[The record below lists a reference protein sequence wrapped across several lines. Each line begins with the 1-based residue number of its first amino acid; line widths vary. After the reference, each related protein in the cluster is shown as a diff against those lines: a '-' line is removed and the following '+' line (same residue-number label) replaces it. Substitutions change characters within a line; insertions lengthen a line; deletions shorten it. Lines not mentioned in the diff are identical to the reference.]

1 MSIEII
7 ILFSE
12 NCLSQSFSFG
22 TSSSFPLFTQLTNL
36 SKTRRMQSDI
46 QDLTSSSFI
55 LETFTSQPSIA
66 SSAISSTFSVSDLS
80 TQLGSWNLQ
89 SSFEITSL
97 ISDYPDVVTLH
108 LPSQSS
114 NVMTETEFDLMHNN
128 SSLADFSSSQ
138 PSHLPFSNIDSD
150 VTYFDT
156 SWNSSAFKVQFSVF
170 PSSPSDLSTQFSY
183 ANLVT
188 LDSAR
193 TTDNL
198 ASKMEYLKLSTSA
211 SLSDGTDALNLSLT
225 DTFISYSEE
234 FKSSPLTKNLQSTT
248 KTLPFTNQLSWS
260 ESAPVSYLE
269 VSNFTLSIKYIS
281 DLETNKVR
289 ISTTPVY
296 IAEKTPGPLNKTFF
310 TEPIVKTR
318 NNREYRV
325 VPSYMTCKESVNLSR
340 KMNSSLVWHT
350 SAVQYLRMATELN
363 IPTGS
368 YWVGGKLNLTVLFH
382 LLQ

>member
-12 NCLSQSFSFG
+12 NCLSQSFPFG

-36 SKTRRMQSDI
+36 SQTIRMQSDI
-46 QDLTSSSFI
+46 QDLTASSFI
-55 LETFTSQPSIA
+55 LETFTGQPSNA
-66 SSAISSTFSVSDLS
+66 SSAISSTFSVSDSS

-97 ISDYPDVVTLH
+97 ISDYPDVVSLH

-156 SWNSSAFKVQFSVF
+156 SWNSSAFKAQFSVF
-170 PSSPSDLSTQFSY
+170 PSSPSVLSTQFLY

-193 TTDNL
+193 TTDYL
-198 ASKMEYLKLSTSA
+198 ASDMEYLKLSTSA

-225 DTFISYSEE
+225 DTFISYSKE
-234 FKSSPLTKNLQSTT
+234 FKSSPLTKTLQSTT

-269 VSNFTLSIKYIS
+269 VYNFTLSIKYIS
-281 DLETNKVR
+281 DLETNKVK

-296 IAEKTPGPLNKTFF
+296 IAEKTSGPLNKSFF
-310 TEPIVKTR
+310 TKSIVKTR

-325 VPSYMTCKESVNLSR
+325 VSSNMTCKESVNLGR

-363 IPTGS
+363 LPTGS
-368 YWVGGKLNLTVLFH
+368 YWVGGKLNLTDLFH